1 MACLARSSL
10 LRVPASHP
18 PTPNPSQMNEMTFRD
33 TFVNHK
39 YTAWESMIALHNGGI
54 YAANVIIAEMTIG
67 VLIVREKEGGVKRTA
82 VNSARVF

>member
-1 MACLARSSL
+1 M
-10 LRVPASHP
+10 
-18 PTPNPSQMNEMTFRD
+18 
-33 TFVNHK
+33 
-39 YTAWESMIALHNGGI
+39 ESTIALHNGGI